1 MKGPRAEIYK
11 RYFIFSIKPS
21 GMPFSYYKVYTFS
34 KNHSQPLA
42 LPNLLDQGLQAINQS
57 LLLNPFN
64 ADLHHAQR
72 PMKCWEERDT
82 PSKLMRHRST
92 SINRNK
98 ASFDCSLERKSQ
110 KYWDT
115 MDHFSHSTALS
126 YSSYQ
131 AKSCFSKML
140 CRTRCPGTQ
149 GSRLCN
155 ILNTS

>member
-115 MDHFSHSTALS
+115 MDHLFTLYSPQLFLISSQELFFQDAL
-126 YSSYQ
+126 Q
-131 AKSCFSKML
+131 A
-140 CRTRCPGTQ
+140 Q
-149 GSRLCN
+149 VSRNPRVPPL
-155 ILNTS
+155 